1 MDPNEWGAAW
11 VVAVIAIFSFFLA
24 RHQLSQLNKSRRFET
39 LYKHFEKISTSEARD
54 RVSTLYKIKN
64 IESIHENSKC
74 DLKLKEIIEEIAS
87 SLNEIGYVVTQK
99 IVDEKDI
106 CELYAV
112 RIIRCWHQ
120 LRFYVRAKRKNEAG
134 NHAEYFE
141 KLAEK
146 CLDWWLRKPDINEIS
161 IRSHDFSKSMT
172 GDV

>member
-74 DLKLKEIIEEIAS
+74 DLKLKEIINKFFIC
-87 SLNEIGYVVTQK
+87 LGY
-99 IVDEKDI
+99 D
-106 CELYAV
+106 
-112 RIIRCWHQ
+112 
-120 LRFYVRAKRKNEAG
+120 
-134 NHAEYFE
+134 
-141 KLAEK
+141 
-146 CLDWWLRKPDINEIS
+146 
-161 IRSHDFSKSMT
+161 
-172 GDV
+172 